1 MTQAPIPLNG
11 EAKALGAAHRGQH
24 YSEVPPA
31 KGGHLLG
38 FLKSVTY
45 ADGRVIQNSGGNP
58 ND

>member
-1 MTQAPIPLNG
+1 MTQAPIPSNG
-11 EAKALGAAHRGQH
+11 EARLEALHRGQH

-31 KGGHLLG
+31 KDGHPLG

-45 ADGRVIQNSGGNP
+45 ADGRVIQSFGGNP